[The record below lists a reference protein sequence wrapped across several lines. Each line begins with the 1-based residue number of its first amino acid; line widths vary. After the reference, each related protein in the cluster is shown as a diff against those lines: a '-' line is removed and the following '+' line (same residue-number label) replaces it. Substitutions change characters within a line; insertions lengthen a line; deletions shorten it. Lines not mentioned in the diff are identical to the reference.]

1 MPQKNT
7 HFSSKKIFVVIGIIV
22 VIIAIIFALSRRN
35 NTANIEIPTSTTS
48 ISEVSSIVSASEN
61 AVDSTLFAVENY
73 SGYWFNGS
81 HSTPYY
87 IQIVPYENSGIETDV
102 YSEYRHWHFIIP
114 DIAEAYIPADPDK
127 EVKDNRIWLNFENC
141 TCTSYDGKDST
152 PYIEGWMIFDFEKNT
167 VYVSDVSVDFYYPI
181 SEDNFNDAVYELSGA
196 YPSNGAVNSPSAAD
210 NIASTDWKKEYLDF
224 ISTNDSDY
232 SYMLADLDGNSI
244 PELFAFEDGIGDI
257 YWYAPGNGFGDT
269 NLDCTVMS
277 GYDPIYY
284 VTKGSYSIIFALTY
298 DGYCIGQ
305 FQGNDYSTV
314 AIISAWNASDGS
326 TSYSLHTDE
335 ATREITA
342 DEYDTLPNDYMNN
355 LAGSDWWDV
364 RNEAYSAYSAS
375 EISTIIQSY

>member
-1 MPQKNT
+1 M
-7 HFSSKKIFVVIGIIV
+7 SSQ
-22 VIIAIIFALSRRN
+22 
-35 NTANIEIPTSTTS
+35 
-48 ISEVSSIVSASEN
+48 
-61 AVDSTLFAVENY
+61 NY
-73 SGYWFNGS
+73 W
-81 HSTPYY
+81 
-87 IQIVPYENSGIETDV
+87 
-102 YSEYRHWHFIIP
+102 
-114 DIAEAYIPADPDK
+114 AD
-127 EVKDNRIWLNFENC
+127 NLRIWLNFKNC

-232 SYMLADLDGNSI
+232 SYMSADLDGNRI

-298 DGYCIGQ
+298 DGSRFAESLRC
-305 FQGNDYSTV
+305 SP
-314 AIISAWNASDGS
+314 ASAS
-326 TSYSLHTDE
+326 
-335 ATREITA
+335 REIPSRMVCTP
-342 DEYDTLPNDYMNN
+342 TMSGMMMS
-355 LAGSDWWDV
+355 AGASLV
-364 RNEAYSAYSAS
+364 RSRPL
-375 EISTIIQSY
+375 

>member
-1 MPQKNT
+1 
-7 HFSSKKIFVVIGIIV
+7 
-22 VIIAIIFALSRRN
+22 
-35 NTANIEIPTSTTS
+35 
-48 ISEVSSIVSASEN
+48 
-61 AVDSTLFAVENY
+61 
-73 SGYWFNGS
+73 
-81 HSTPYY
+81 
-87 IQIVPYENSGIETDV
+87 
-102 YSEYRHWHFIIP
+102 
-114 DIAEAYIPADPDK
+114 
-127 EVKDNRIWLNFENC
+127 
-141 TCTSYDGKDST
+141 
-152 PYIEGWMIFDFEKNT
+152 
-167 VYVSDVSVDFYYPI
+167 
-181 SEDNFNDAVYELSGA
+181 
-196 YPSNGAVNSPSAAD
+196 
-210 NIASTDWKKEYLDF
+210 
-224 ISTNDSDY
+224 
-232 SYMLADLDGNSI
+232 MLADLDGNSI

-269 NLDCTVMS
+269 NLDCIVMS